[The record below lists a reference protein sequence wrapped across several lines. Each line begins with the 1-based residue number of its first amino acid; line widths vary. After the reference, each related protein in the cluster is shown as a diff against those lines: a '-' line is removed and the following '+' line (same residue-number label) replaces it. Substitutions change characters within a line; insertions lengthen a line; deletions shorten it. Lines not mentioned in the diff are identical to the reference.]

1 MILIQSPDG
10 SEKCLV
16 KSLDGYDGWSV
27 IANPCRKPNEH
38 EYWCADNQSW
48 KPIEGA
54 AAKAELL
61 AKVRNPEQLAD
72 LLADILSRLPTL
84 PE

>member
-16 KSLDGYDGWSV
+16 TSLDGYDGWTV
-27 IANPCRKPNEH
+27 IANPCRPPNDGEF
-38 EYWCADNQSW
+38 WCSDNDAW

-54 AAKAELL
+54 PDPELL
-61 AKVRNPEQLAD
+61 AKVRNPVELAKIIESLQAQLTA
-72 LLADILSRLPTL
+72 LQ
-84 PE
+84 